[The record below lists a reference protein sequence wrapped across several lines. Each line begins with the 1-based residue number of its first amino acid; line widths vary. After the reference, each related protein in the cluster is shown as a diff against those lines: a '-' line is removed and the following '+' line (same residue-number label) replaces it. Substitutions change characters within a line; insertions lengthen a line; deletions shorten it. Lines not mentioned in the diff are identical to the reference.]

1 MDGIILPP
9 DLEQFVA
16 EAVATGDYRDP
27 ADVVAAGVRLLR
39 EQRAARAAFLRSL
52 EEAEAEADRDGW
64 LSLDEVMADAD
75 AIIAGLSKAR

>member
-1 MDGIILPP
+1 M
-9 DLEQFVA
+9 A